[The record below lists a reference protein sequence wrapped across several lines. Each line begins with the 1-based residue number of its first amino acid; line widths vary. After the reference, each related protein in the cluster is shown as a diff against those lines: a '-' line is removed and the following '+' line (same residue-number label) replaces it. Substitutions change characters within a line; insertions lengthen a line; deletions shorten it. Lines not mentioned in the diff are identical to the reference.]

1 VSFALSETEEQVR
14 AQAQKLAREQLPIA
28 HLRALRDSG
37 DAIGFSRERWREVAR
52 LGLVGAAVPEESGGA
67 GLGWAALG
75 LVLEECGRTL
85 APLPLLPAAIAGAAL
100 TLAGSDEQKSGILPQ
115 LCAGER
121 LIAFAHDEG
130 ARHERLAVAARA
142 ERTAN
147 GYRLDGEKVMVLDGH
162 AADALI
168 VSARVAGAPGD
179 RQGLALFLIDAR
191 APGVAIERT
200 SLVDHRFAAR
210 VRLDGAAVSE
220 TDALGRPGHAADVI
234 DALCDRAQLA
244 LAAEMLGGASEVFE
258 RTLAYLKTRTQF
270 GVPIGSFQALQHR
283 AAWLHVELEL
293 LRALVREAL
302 VALDAGDA
310 RADAPLLSCAAK
322 ARASDV
328 YLACAA
334 EAIQMHGGIGVTD
347 ELDVGLFYKRA
358 RVCAALFGD
367 SAWQRDRFATL
378 EGF

>member
-1 VSFALSETEEQVR
+1 MSFALSELEEQVR
-14 AQAQKLAREQLPIA
+14 AQAQKLAREKLPIA
-28 HLRALRDSG
+28 QLRALRDSG

-52 LGLVGAAVPEESGGA
+52 LGLAGAQVAEQWGGA

-85 APLPLLPAAIAGAAL
+85 APLPFLPAVIAGAAL
-100 TLAGSDEQKSGILPQ
+100 ELAGSEQQKSGILPR

-130 ARHERLAVAARA
+130 TRHERFAVAARA
-142 ERTAN
+142 ERTAA
-147 GYRLDGEKVMVLDGH
+147 GYRLDGDKVMVLDGH

-179 RQGLALFLIDAR
+179 REGLALFLVDAR
-191 APGVAIERT
+191 ARGVTIERT

-210 VRLDGAAVSE
+210 VRLEGAAVSE
-220 TDALGRPGHAADVI
+220 TDALGRPGHAAEVI

-244 LAAEMLGGASEVFE
+244 LAAEMLGGAAEVFE

-270 GVPIGSFQALQHR
+270 GAPIGSFQALQHR

-293 LRALVREAL
+293 LRAVVREAL
-302 VALDAGDA
+302 VALDGA

-367 SAWQRDRFATL
+367 AAWQRDRFATL